1 MTNNWRIPYSEPYLT
16 SKTREYLLEA
26 FDNSELSG
34 NGKATQDLE
43 RRLSRLLNSPF
54 GLTTSSG
61 SASIR
66 LALMTLGLRTG
77 MRIILPGW
85 GFHVASNIAFTM
97 GARVEFR
104 DVDLDTWCMNL
115 DGIAEDIDEDE
126 DLIIVLVHTL
136 GNSSQLDKLDKI
148 KAYPNV
154 RIIEDAAEAMFSKYK
169 GFSLGT
175 IFDFGTYSFHAAK
188 TITTGEGGFV
198 TPMSEKSNEKARI
211 LRNHGMTPDRP
222 YFHHFPGD
230 NLRLSS
236 LLASIALSQL
246 DDLTEILQKRKDIYE
261 YFEAEINSEKTTFL
275 IPTDA
280 QGFFPWG
287 IGIKLPNQRDLVAS
301 SLREIG
307 VDTRPGFSSASSLPY
322 FGGREKIEQLP
333 NSDLLAKEVLL
344 LPHYPSLSDESTYE
358 ISQTIKRLCH

>member
-1 MTNNWRIPYSEPYLT
+1 LTSTWRVPYSEPYLT

-43 RRLSRLLNSPF
+43 KRLSRLLNSPF
-54 GLTTSSG
+54 GLTASNG
-61 SASIR
+61 SAAIR
-66 LALMTLGLRTG
+66 LGFMTLGFRPG
-77 MRIILPGW
+77 MRVILPGW
-85 GFHVASNIAFTM
+85 GFHVASNIAFSM

-104 DVDLDTWCMNL
+104 DVELDTWCMNL
-115 DGIAEDIDEDE
+115 DGIAESIGEDE
-126 DLIIVLVHTL
+126 EVIIVLVHTL
-136 GNSSQLDKLDKI
+136 GNSSQLDKLDEL
-148 KAYPNV
+148 KAFPNV
-154 RIIEDAAEAMFSKYK
+154 RIVEDAAEAMFSKYK
-169 GFSLGT
+169 GLSLGT

-198 TPMSEKSNEKARI
+198 TPMSEKSNERARI

-230 NLRLSS
+230 NLRLSN

-246 DDLTEILQKRKDIYE
+246 DDLTKIIKKRREIYS
-261 YFEAEINSEKTTFL
+261 YFESELNSEKTTFL
-275 IPTDA
+275 TPTDK

-287 IGIKLPNQRDLVAS
+287 VGIKLPNQRELVAS
-301 SLREIG
+301 GLREIG

-322 FGGREKIEQLP
+322 FEGREKRESLL
-333 NSDLLAKEVLL
+333 NSELLAKEVLL